1 MPGTP
6 EKRSNGTEI
15 SKDLQV
21 EDAQNVQG
29 EEPPV
34 PPREITQTDKLN
46 KRLLVSFLNRLNS
59 QSDNDPESND
69 KSGDESD
76 NDTSFE

>member
-6 EKRSNGTEI
+6 QKQNNSTEV

-21 EDAQNVQG
+21 EDPRNVQG
-29 EEPPV
+29 EEPPA

-59 QSDNDPESND
+59 QSDNDHGSNE

-76 NDTSFE
+76 HDTSFE